1 MKEILHQM
9 LLGMGAILLGPSN
22 AMPEPSTR
30 ITLPPE
36 SATQAI
42 AFDFSSIS
50 KDLMKAIDKIENR
63 KQLELE
69 LRS

>member
-1 MKEILHQM
+1 
-9 LLGMGAILLGPSN
+9 
-22 AMPEPSTR
+22 MPEPSTR